1 MLQDFLYQKTHFC
14 LVIWIII
21 LYDIFFFQIATVAL
35 ATLALSASIPEKPSV
50 QTASE
55 RNVETF
61 DSASVRNLPQQMPL
75 TIQLPREE
83 PSLPFYSV
91 QPSPYLSV
99 PQVLPNPQPNF
110 YQVPVP
116 SEYLTAPTEGSWN
129 PNNDP
134 ALYFELPPSITKESL
149 PTKQFPKKFN
159 KDVHLKIKPYSF
171 VPKQEIVLEPIN
183 ENQYIQKQKDLFKTV
198 QELNKKEN
206 QKIVEKEKVP
216 IYVIPVR
223 QPSPNSKPRS
233 KKVAAAINTTLRPI
247 KKLPGKTVLRS
258 NNNDDRLKNHR
269 DSSVSDTTIEQQTID
284 SEKRA
289 PKQYNK
295 GLAPRI
301 TDSLGIAS
309 NHESDKKDRVLF
321 HMVGQDG
328 PMSYK
333 WGYDTGSG

>member
-1 MLQDFLYQKTHFC
+1 M
-14 LVIWIII
+14 
-21 LYDIFFFQIATVAL
+21 
-35 ATLALSASIPEKPSV
+35 ATLALSASIPEKPV
-50 QTASE
+50 QTSSE
-55 RNVETF
+55 SNAETF

-75 TIQLPREE
+75 GIQLPREE
-83 PSLPFYSV
+83 PSVPFYSA

-99 PQVLPNPQPNF
+99 PQILPNPQPNF

-134 ALYFELPPSITKESL
+134 TLYFELPPSITKESL

-159 KDVHLKIKPYSF
+159 KDVHLKMKPYSF

-206 QKIVEKEKVP
+206 QKNVEKEKVP
-216 IYVIPVR
+216 IYVTQTPVR
-223 QPSPNSKPRS
+223 QRNKLTSPIDSKPRAT
-233 KKVAAAINTTLRPI
+233 KLKVAEEINTTLRPI
-247 KKLPGKTVLRS
+247 KKLRPNK
-258 NNNDDRLKNHR
+258 NDDRLKNHR
-269 DSSVSDTTIEQQTID
+269 DSSGSDTTIEQQTIID
-284 SEKRA
+284 SEKRDS
-289 PKQYNK
+289 KQYNK

>member
-1 MLQDFLYQKTHFC
+1 
-14 LVIWIII
+14 
-21 LYDIFFFQIATVAL
+21 
-35 ATLALSASIPEKPSV
+35 
-50 QTASE
+50 
-55 RNVETF
+55 
-61 DSASVRNLPQQMPL
+61 MPL
-75 TIQLPREE
+75 GIQLPREE
-83 PSLPFYSV
+83 PSLPFYSA

-99 PQVLPNPQPNF
+99 PQVLPNPQPNY

-134 ALYFELPPSITKESL
+134 TLYFELPPSITKESL

-183 ENQYIQKQKDLFKTV
+183 ENQYIQKQKELFKTV

-206 QKIVEKEKVP
+206 QKNVEKEKVP
-216 IYVIPVR
+216 IYVIPGR
-223 QPSPNSKPRS
+223 QRNKLTPVDNKPRS
-233 KKVAAAINTTLRPI
+233 TKLKVAEINTTLRPN
-247 KKLPGKTVLRS
+247 K
-258 NNNDDRLKNHR
+258 NDDRLKNHK
-269 DSSVSDTTIEQQTID
+269 DSSGSDTTIEQQTVD
-284 SEKRA
+284 SEKRDT
-289 PKQYNK
+289 KQYNK
-295 GLAPRI
+295 GLAPGI
-301 TDSLGIAS
+301 TDSLGIAT